1 MLLRMRRISKSF
13 GVHRALSDVDLDLE
27 SGQVLGIVGENGA
40 GKSTL
45 IRALAGAH
53 EIDEGEIL
61 IDERA
66 ISFRRPA
73 DSIAAGVAV
82 IYQELTIVPEMTVAE
97 NIFLGAVPRM
107 GGRFP
112 IVSRRVMREKATE
125 LLKRLGLPI
134 DPGQKAGELSPGY
147 QQMVEIAR
155 AINRQARIVLMDEP
169 TSYLSES
176 EVSRLFQF
184 IQELRS
190 QGLAIIYISH
200 HLEEI
205 FKICDR
211 VLVLRDGKTVA
222 HAPISQWSSG
232 RLVEAMVN
240 RSIDQYF
247 PYEERTL
254 GEVVLS
260 VRALCVPPRLSNVEF
275 DLRAGEIVGIAGV
288 VGSGRSELLK
298 AIFGALPIRSGS
310 ISWEGRPF
318 KLVSPAHSIKAGM
331 VMVPED
337 RKLEGLMLD
346 HTIEANMATSVL
358 DRLATFGFVRERA
371 KEELCLSGIR
381 QFNVVSRG
389 PKTVMR
395 NLSGGNQQKI
405 VFARA
410 SSTEP
415 KLYLLDEP
423 TRGVDVGA
431 KVEVYKRIFQFAK
444 AGCAILLVSSELPEL
459 LGLSDRV
466 LVLNAGRVTG
476 DLVRAAATHERV
488 LHLSTEESPPEEVV
502 RIVDGDA
509 ANSSIERT
517 LGI

>member
-1 MLLRMRRISKSF
+1 MLLRMRGISKSF
-13 GVHRALSDVDLDLE
+13 GVHRALSDVDLELE
-27 SGQVLGIVGENGA
+27 SGEVLGIVGENGA

-53 EIDEGEIL
+53 EIDRGEIL
-61 IDERA
+61 IDDQPV
-66 ISFRRPA
+66 SFRRPA

-97 NIFLGAVPRM
+97 NIFLGAVPRL
-107 GGRFP
+107 GGHLP
-112 IVSRRVMREKATE
+112 VIDRRVMREKARE
-125 LLKRLGLPI
+125 LLSRLGLPI
-134 DPGQKAGELSPGY
+134 DPDRKARELSPGY

-155 AINRQARIVLMDEP
+155 AINRRARIVLMDEP

-176 EVSRLFQF
+176 EVGRLFRF
-184 IQELRS
+184 IQELRN

-211 VLVLRDGKTVA
+211 VLVLRDGRTVA
-222 HAPISQWSSG
+222 NAPIGEWSSG

-240 RSIDQYF
+240 RSIEQFF
-247 PYEERTL
+247 PYEAREL
-254 GEVVLS
+254 GEIVLS
-260 VRALCVPPRLSNVEF
+260 VRALSVPPRLSHVEF
-275 DLRAGEIVGIAGV
+275 DVHAGEILGIAGV

-298 AIFGALPIRSGS
+298 SIFGALPIRSGS
-310 ISWEGRPF
+310 IHWRGRRFEP
-318 KLVSPAHSIKAGM
+318 VSPAHSIQAGM

-346 HTIEANMATSVL
+346 HTIESNMATSVL
-358 DRLATFGFVRERA
+358 NRLARFGFVREGA
-371 KEELCLSGIR
+371 KQQLSLNGIR
-381 QFNVVSRG
+381 QFNVACRG
-389 PKTVMR
+389 PKTLVR

-431 KVEVYKRIFQFAK
+431 KVEVYRQIFRFAK
-444 AGCAILLVSSELPEL
+444 EGCAILLVSSELPEL
-459 LGLSDRV
+459 LGLSDRI

-476 DLVRAAATHERV
+476 DLARSAATHERV
-488 LHLSTEESPPEEVV
+488 LHLSTEESPPEQIV
-502 RIVDGDA
+502 RILAGEA
-509 ANSSIERT
+509 ADDIERT
-517 LGI
+517 LGL